1 MGKEDIFLS
10 QKESRRVYVMEQV
23 IQGKITV
30 RQAARVL
37 GLSERQIKRLKAG
50 IKERDIAALAHGNR
64 GRKPKHAVPDD
75 VKTCIVELALE
86 EYRDA
91 SYQHMSNF
99 WNIKRLIT
107 KPSDGSQEAGI
118 PHRHT
123 PRPLDVDEGSYAPG
137 RHVGPDGR

>member
-50 IKERDIAALAHGNR
+50 IKERGIAALAHGNR

-75 VKTCIVELALE
+75 VKTCIVG
-86 EYRDA
+86 A
-91 SYQHMSNF
+91 SFRRIS
-99 WNIKRLIT
+99 
-107 KPSDGSQEAGI
+107 GC
-118 PHRHT
+118 
-123 PRPLDVDEGSYAPG
+123 
-137 RHVGPDGR
+137 